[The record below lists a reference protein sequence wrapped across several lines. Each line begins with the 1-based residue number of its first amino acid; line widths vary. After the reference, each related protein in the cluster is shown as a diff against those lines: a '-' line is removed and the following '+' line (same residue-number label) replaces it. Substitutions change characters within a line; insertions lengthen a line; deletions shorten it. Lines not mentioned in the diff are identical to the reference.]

1 MNNNIPIDI
10 WEYPHFHEKTLILF
24 LTLFANHKNLFAFIW
39 KMQIFQEKWI
49 IFALEYLVG
58 TTYMSMLENIFA
70 ISSKMEAEDKTS
82 KIATKVW
89 EDCILD
95 QAYGK
100 WKISSNW
107 FDFTNFWTVW
117 NLTKSIFQKIILW
130 CGNLKNYGTLK
141 VDWVKF
147 FEIFQGWIPK
157 AKFRAFEPEMLAV
170 FVKPKWPKLISRKI
184 RVIAEGLAR
193 RARPEA

>member
-1 MNNNIPIDI
+1 MIFGSIHI
-10 WEYPHFHEKTLILF
+10 FTKKTLILF
-24 LTLFANHKNLFAFIW
+24 LTLFVNHKNLFAFIW

-100 WKISSNW
+100 RKITSNW
-107 FDFTNFWTVW
+107 LDFTNYFWFLVKSNKVNFHNDYLFGWLDVKYWITMWKSNSFLLHSWWWFWW
-117 NLTKSIFQKIILW
+117 NFAIF
-130 CGNLKNYGTLK
+130 T
-141 VDWVKF
+141 
-147 FEIFQGWIPK
+147 
-157 AKFRAFEPEMLAV
+157 A
-170 FVKPKWPKLISRKI
+170 
-184 RVIAEGLAR
+184 
-193 RARPEA
+193 

>member
-1 MNNNIPIDI
+1 MIFGSIHI
-10 WEYPHFHEKTLILF
+10 FTKKTLILF
-24 LTLFANHKNLFAFIW
+24 LTLFVNHKNLFAFIW

-100 WKISSNW
+100 RKITSNW
-107 FDFTNFWTVW
+107 LDFTNYFWFLVKS
-117 NLTKSIFQKIILW
+117 NKVNFHNDYLENGLCKISHSSKIREIKSIWRNFSFTV
-130 CGNLKNYGTLK
+130 C
-141 VDWVKF
+141 
-147 FEIFQGWIPK
+147 
-157 AKFRAFEPEMLAV
+157 
-170 FVKPKWPKLISRKI
+170 LI
-184 RVIAEGLAR
+184 
-193 RARPEA
+193 